1 MGNGL
6 PSYKLTAMAYKT
18 NSGNGPFPS
27 YYRACMEFR
36 VDRSS
41 FRSTLLIVGLL
52 TSMTE
57 RCLACIGLPRTN
69 RLSHVL
75 SLGCDTRSIADSY
88 GLASVDRRD
97 STNVQEKLPLGAVY
111 PYVGTL
117 PEIVCRTSL
126 EGPGPNALISHS
138 TSSSFYPRLPF
149 KVKSLTLIPYGNYPE
164 RRDFVPR

>member
-1 MGNGL
+1 
-6 PSYKLTAMAYKT
+6 MAYKT

-27 YYRACMEFR
+27 RYRAYVEFR

-41 FRSTLLIVGLL
+41 FRSTLLIVGFL

-75 SLGCDTRSIADSY
+75 NLGCDTRSIADSY
-88 GLASVDRRD
+88 CTCKRRQVRQQA
-97 STNVQEKLPLGAVY
+97 NVQEKLLLGAVY

-126 EGPGPNALISHS
+126 EGPGPNALTSHS

-149 KVKSLTLIPYGNYPE
+149 KGKSLTLIPYGKYPE
-164 RRDFVPR
+164 R

>member
-1 MGNGL
+1 
-6 PSYKLTAMAYKT
+6 
-18 NSGNGPFPS
+18 
-27 YYRACMEFR
+27 
-36 VDRSS
+36 
-41 FRSTLLIVGLL
+41 
-52 TSMTE
+52 MTE

-97 STNVQEKLPLGAVY
+97 STNVQEKLLLGAVY

-117 PEIVCRTSL
+117 PEIVRRTSL
-126 EGPGPNALISHS
+126 EGPGPNLLTSHS